1 MLHGE
6 VKIGEVFSLWL
17 SNSGYSRLVENHL
30 DDIMCFCFG
39 GIHYYNAIGGMIRII
54 LMWRHIS
61 GWVGTG
67 YVHISS
73 AAFEG
78 AAQGTLRGS

>member
-1 MLHGE
+1 M
-6 VKIGEVFSLWL
+6 KIGEVFSLWP
-17 SNSGYSRLVENHL
+17 SNSGYSRLVKNHF
-30 DDIMCFCFG
+30 DDVMCFYFG
-39 GIHYYNAIGGMIRII
+39 GIHNYNAIGGMIRII

-61 GWVGTG
+61 GWVGAG

-78 AAQGTLRGS
+78 AAQAH